1 VTHGLSKSQ
10 IQTKIKKVTSSI
22 DWPARLLALRRKLKL
37 DQDQMATELGV
48 GREWVSRLERERGK
62 FSTYVKE
69 KIDRLENANSHQLG
83 DMESRSSMNESQAV
97 YGGGRII
104 TPSEFQAGPANQPE
118 RQTIEALFTKY
129 LDVAEQVP
137 GGLGHAW
144 VQVKLHLKIDDLEK
158 LIE

>member
-1 VTHGLSKSQ
+1 MTLTNWTERLS
-10 IQTKIKKVTSSI
+10 T
-22 DWPARLLALRRKLKL
+22 LRSALKL
-37 DQDQMATELGV
+37 DQTAMGKNLGV
-48 GREWVSRLERERGK
+48 AREWVSRLENGK
-62 FSTYVKE
+62 GEFSPTIKAV
-69 KIDRLENANSHQLG
+69 IAR
-83 DMESRSSMNESQAV
+83 MEDDLRTHRSSRSVAGSQAV